1 MIAWTPS
8 HKLFF
13 LNFHENDPT
22 PFFCHFD
29 IPWAQEG
36 PVEGPMGG
44 AEIAGK
50 GTGSEGTGATAPGNA
65 GPQKM
70 VSLIDVHR
78 MSLGLFLIIEV
89 YESSLIRM
97 T

>member
-1 MIAWTPS
+1 
-8 HKLFF
+8 
-13 LNFHENDPT
+13 
-22 PFFCHFD
+22 
-29 IPWAQEG
+29 
-36 PVEGPMGG
+36 MGG

-65 GPQKM
+65 APQKM

-89 YESSLIRM
+89 YESSLIMM